1 MPVRTPAVR
10 VGQPPEWMRPAF
22 HRHLVDGV
30 VVWLDPAVKRL
41 RWDEPARVRLRRFLW
56 FSYFDVEG
64 ARTLVA

>member
-10 VGQPPEWMRPAF
+10 VGRPPEWMRPAF
-22 HRHLVDGV
+22 HRHMVDGV

-56 FSYFDVEG
+56 FS
-64 ARTLVA
+64 